1 MTLIYLYFVCEE
13 TQSGSKCVTNLPR
26 VTQLV
31 CGKARIHTQ
40 ATYSSLFILK
50 HAVLPFFIAGQER
63 KVVQTGRW
71 SETTDM
77 YSGNVQGF
85 PLG

>member
-31 CGKARIHTQ
+31 CGKVRIHTQ

-63 KVVQTGRW
+63 KVVQTGGLKLQH
-71 SETTDM
+71 M